1 MNYIHGDEC
10 AKAIQEYRNL
20 SKDFINERQWAIK
33 YLDLYKK
40 ICVKND
46 RLETDLTITRE
57 HMENTMD
64 FLIAYELNKFDDDLD
79 NALHNVVPN

>member
-1 MNYIHGDEC
+1 LLHHLFKLLVQYARQYRGSYLRGGD
-10 AKAIQEYRNL
+10 
-20 SKDFINERQWAIK
+20 ERQWAIK
-33 YLDLYKK
+33 HLDLYKK

-46 RLETDLTITRE
+46 RIETDLTITRE
-57 HMENTMD
+57 HMESTMD